1 LILAQLAYLQDC
13 AVFRLSSPPATVKPK
28 KAGIRTVASTRRRLR
43 QRVKGRF
50 LDSYDLDGW
59 RIWKEENGKTTVYVR
74 YNDQVIYQETF
85 NGMSVDRY
93 TTPESKRA
101 FVYLGDELVGT
112 VINGTEAR
120 YYVNDHLGTTEL
132 VTDANGNI
140 ISRIEHTPFGE
151 AVQVQSGT
159 VTGDGSEDYFF
170 TGKEKDATG
179 LYYFGGRYYDP
190 EIGQFISEDPG
201 QDGVNWYSYCRN
213 NPVSYFD
220 PDGWYTS
227 PWYLR
232 STVPGQTSWDNA
244 LTAWENRRY
253 GEAVA
258 WTGMMLGEQFMFVWT
273 LGESQAAL
281 RTGAIG
287 TKVVGSTVAK
297 RTVTGNNVV
306 YISKN
311 AAGEVQYVGITNDIA
326 RRAAEHLIKK
336 GIRIRELMGNLSRY
350 DARAIE
356 QALIEIH
363 GLSKSGG
370 TLINKINSIAKI
382 NPIYAKALQRGYDLL
397 KSIGY
402 K

>member
-1 LILAQLAYLQDC
+1 VPFL
-13 AVFRLSSPPATVKPK
+13 RL
-28 KAGIRTVASTRRRLR
+28 
-43 QRVKGRF
+43 
-50 LDSYDLDGW
+50 
-59 RIWKEENGKTTVYVR
+59 R

-85 NGMSVDRY
+85 NGTSVDRY

-151 AVQVQSGT
+151 AVQVQSGIA
-159 VTGDGSEDYFF
+159 TGDGSEDYFF

-213 NPVSYFD
+213 YPVSYFD

-244 LTAWENRRY
+244 LTALENRRY

-258 WTGMMLGEQFMFVWT
+258 WTGAMLGEQIMFVWT

-281 RTGAIG
+281 RAGAII
-287 TKVVGSTVAK
+287 GSTATKQVAK
-297 RTVTGNNVV
+297 TTIWNAIKGTQPVYKGTVIPRSFELTVGKIKFWVHPNATEHMYE
-306 YISKN
+306 YIMRNISHSLPLRGQTILSSFEAAVN
-311 AAGEVQYVGITNDIA
+311 AAIQRGIVYGKI
-326 RRAAEHLIKK
+326 
-336 GIRIRELMGNLSRY
+336 IRIGNWELIFSEAREIGNLPV
-350 DARAIE
+350 IKH
-356 QALIEIH
+356 ALYI
-363 GLSKSGG
+363 
-370 TLINKINSIAKI
+370 
-382 NPIYAKALQRGYDLL
+382 P
-397 KSIGY
+397 
-402 K
+402 